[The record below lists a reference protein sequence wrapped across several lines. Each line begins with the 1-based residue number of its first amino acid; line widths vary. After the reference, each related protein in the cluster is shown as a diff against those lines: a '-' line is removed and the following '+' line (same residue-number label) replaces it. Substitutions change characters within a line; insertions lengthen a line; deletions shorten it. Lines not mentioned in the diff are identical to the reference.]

1 MKLEK
6 IKREFVK
13 YMEVVRAADPYPK
26 KFFGCLISILIEPE
40 PTSQERIMEM
50 TGYSQ
55 GTVSL
60 TLQKI
65 QLIMPL
71 KTIKMRGERKH
82 YYEYDSPPER
92 FILDLWQKRV
102 EAQAI
107 DILQIKQMLEKV
119 RKKATKNPA
128 LKRLGTY
135 LENMKQYLNLV
146 HELRTHGIEQ
156 FEKVLEAGSFDSV
169 NLQNAKLLEKG
180 VLADFLENLRLESI
194 ETDVGHTFKDEELR
208 EYLSLKNEYFTNI
221 KVNLNPLYSQVVANQ
236 MLVLHDVFLDGYKTQ
251 EQIEEST
258 LLPRS
263 TISEILA
270 QSVKRNIVKV
280 TKKEGSRTKFYQP
293 AISFVDLMLGNFD
306 QLAKHI
312 SIVMPRLSEFISM
325 THKITPRSKKTR
337 KFLEVLRNIK
347 KAYSFTSKSMKVE
360 MVIRLKEELDRGF
373 VFF

>member
-1 MKLEK
+1 M
-6 IKREFVK
+6 
-13 YMEVVRAADPYPK
+13 
-26 KFFGCLISILIEPE
+26 
-40 PTSQERIMEM
+40 
-50 TGYSQ
+50 
-55 GTVSL
+55 
-60 TLQKI
+60 QK
-65 QLIMPL
+65 
-71 KTIKMRGERKH
+71 
-82 YYEYDSPPER
+82 
-92 FILDLWQKRV
+92 
-102 EAQAI
+102 
-107 DILQIKQMLEKV
+107 
-119 RKKATKNPA
+119 
-128 LKRLGTY
+128 
-135 LENMKQYLNLV
+135 
-146 HELRTHGIEQ
+146 
-156 FEKVLEAGSFDSV
+156 
-169 NLQNAKLLEKG
+169 LEKG

-347 KAYSFTSKSMKVE
+347 KAYSFTREFSKSMKVE
-360 MVIRLKEELDRGF
+360 MVIRLKEELERGF